1 MDSVTEMYSV
11 TECTQC
17 DVNVFEQ
24 VPQLS
29 ADIQIPEFCY
39 SGEEEEIDINV
50 WIGTIT
56 APSIPYF
63 IIIRTFLFCLLQL
76 SDMEQCPRPKIS
88 RKK

>member
-1 MDSVTEMYSV
+1 MYSV

-17 DVNVFEQ
+17 NVDVFEQ

-50 WIGTIT
+50 WIGTST
-56 APSIPYF
+56 APSIHNF
-63 IIIRTFLFCLLQL
+63 F
-76 SDMEQCPRPKIS
+76 
-88 RKK
+88 